1 MTCPKRRRT
10 RCKSPAGAAELDAKT
25 EDFVQR
31 NLRWNF
37 SVNLIDITFITLAFS
52 LISRETIMP
61 LLISNL
67 TDSKIA
73 IGLEPAIHSICFYL
87 PQLFAANHTERL
99 KRKLPFVMLVGGVVE
114 RLPYFFLA
122 LAIGLLALTSP
133 NLTLLIVYAVI
144 ALTAFGAGVATPAW
158 YTMIGKVIPVNRRGI
173 FSGIGHGLGALMG
186 IFGAVLVGIALDEF
200 AYPQNFAALFLAAA
214 VFMGI
219 SWGGLALNREPASP
233 SVKEQISQRQYFRQL
248 PAVLGGNANF
258 RRFLFAYS
266 ISRLGLMGASFFI
279 VFGNERFA
287 LIGAEVGLLTAVL
300 LGSQAVMQL
309 ALGWLGDRRG
319 HKLNLTIF
327 AFAVALAAA
336 LATVASDIRGLLP
349 AFALLGTA
357 LAADRISHLNIVLEF
372 ALPEDQPT
380 FIGLTNTLLAPVVF
394 LAPIIGGWVADIGFE
409 PLFALMLVCGVIGG
423 ALLQFWV
430 KEPRHHPPRA
440 LAPPEHGG

>member
-1 MTCPKRRRT
+1 MK
-10 RCKSPAGAAELDAKT
+10 AKT
-25 EDFVQR
+25 DDFVQR

-37 SVNLIDITFITLAFS
+37 SVNLIDITFITLALS

-67 TDSKIA
+67 TDSRIA

-99 KRKLPFVMLVGGVVE
+99 ERKLPFVRLVGGLVE
-114 RLPYFFLA
+114 RVPFFFA
-122 LAIGLLALTSP
+122 GLAIGLLALNWP
-133 NLTLLIVYAVI
+133 ELTLLIVYAVI
-144 ALTAFGAGVATPAW
+144 GLTAFGAGVATPAW

-173 FSGIGHGLGALMG
+173 FSGVGHGLGALMG
-186 IFGAVLVGIALDEF
+186 ILGAMLVGIVLDEV
-200 AYPQNFAALFLAAA
+200 AYPHNFAALFLAAA

-219 SWGGLALNREPASP
+219 SWIGLSLNREPASP
-233 SVKEQISQRQYFRQL
+233 GVKQQISQRQYFRQL

-258 RRFLFAYS
+258 RRFLFSYS

-287 LIGAEVGLLTAVL
+287 LSGAEVGLLTAVL

-336 LATVASDIRGLLP
+336 LAGIAADMPSLIL

-394 LAPIIGGWVADIGFE
+394 LAPIIGGWVADIGFDQ
-409 PLFALMLVCGVIGG
+409 LFALMLVCGIAGG
-423 ALLQFWV
+423 ALLHFWV
-430 KEPRHHPPRA
+430 QEPRHHPPQP
-440 LAPPEHGG
+440 LARPKRGAD